1 MTDLHAQLLAF
12 TEPLIAGERYTLERL
27 GGPLAAL
34 RAVVM
39 QHKPELFGG
48 IRACLACSPG
58 MPPPIL
64 IEAPC
69 PTVRTI
75 ARELGITAE
84 EDHRG

>member
-1 MTDLHAQLLAF
+1 MTDQPTLHARLLAEIE
-12 TEPLIAGERYTLERL
+12 EPASVWL
-27 GGPLAAL
+27 PHQNAL
-34 RAVVM
+34 RAVVEE
-39 QHKPELFGG
+39 HKPELFGG
-48 IRACLACSPG
+48 IWACLACSPG

-75 ARELGITAE
+75 ARELGIPAE